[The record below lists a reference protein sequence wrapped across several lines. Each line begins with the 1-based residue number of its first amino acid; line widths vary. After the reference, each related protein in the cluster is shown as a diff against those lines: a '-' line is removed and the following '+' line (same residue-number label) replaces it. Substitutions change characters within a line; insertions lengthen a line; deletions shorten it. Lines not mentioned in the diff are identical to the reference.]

1 LDYWDFNSVP
11 VKQRPDSLLNW
22 NSLFLS
28 MTDMQSSITVEV
40 PSVQLLNFDEKICMV
55 FVIGFFFY
63 CKEDGVLCLSLKW
76 TLVKVIFDDL
86 LNEIS
91 H

>member
-11 VKQRPDSLLNW
+11 LKQRPDSLLNW

-28 MTDMQSSITVEV
+28 MTDAQSSITVEV

-63 CKEDGVLCLSLKW
+63 CKEEGVLCLSLKL
-76 TLVKVIFDDL
+76 TLVKVVFDDL